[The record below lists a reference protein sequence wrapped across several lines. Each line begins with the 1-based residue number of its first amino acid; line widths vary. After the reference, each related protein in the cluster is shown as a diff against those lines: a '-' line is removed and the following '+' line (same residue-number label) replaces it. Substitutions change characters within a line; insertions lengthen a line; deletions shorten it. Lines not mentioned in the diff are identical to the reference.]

1 MTILYIAIGFL
12 IGLALGHM
20 VSTYIT
26 NKKKTYKVEP
36 KEDGTAIF
44 RPEHMIME
52 DPIEFSPEMDK
63 EELEE
68 ATRPAG
74 LRKFLAGFKKIP
86 KEKEDLL

>member
-26 NKKKTYKVEP
+26 NKKRTYKVEP
-36 KEDGTAIF
+36 QEDGSAIF
-44 RPEHMIME
+44 EPRG
-52 DPIEFSPEMDK
+52 DSSANLIEFSPEMDK